1 MTMYEYCVRMKAY
14 RLQQVDCEYMLHLLA
29 WQSWDVQ
36 AMKNRAESVFRYIKI
51 QPVFDYDEK
60 VEEAMIGKQVNRRG
74 IGKRLMQAARM
85 QKERRKKME
94 SYSVQAVLSVADQD
108 LPRK

>member
-1 MTMYEYCVRMKAY
+1 MSSFTEINRMTMYEYCVRMKAY

-36 AMKNRAESVFRYIKI
+36 AMKKQGRKRV
-51 QPVFDYDEK
+51 PVYKKFSQFFDYDEK

-85 QKERRKKME
+85 QKERRKKDGK
-94 SYSVQAVLSVADQD
+94 L
-108 LPRK
+108 